1 MSKEKE
7 LIEGVK
13 DYALKNYEK
22 NGWDII
28 VECFSDA
35 DIASE
40 IIGSQT
46 ISEAILAVAD
56 IAEILNDQRLEAG
69 GGW

>member
-7 LIEGVK
+7 LIE
-13 DYALKNYEK
+13 
-22 NGWDII
+22 
-28 VECFSDA
+28 
-35 DIASE
+35 IASE
-40 IIGSQT
+40 IIGSRT